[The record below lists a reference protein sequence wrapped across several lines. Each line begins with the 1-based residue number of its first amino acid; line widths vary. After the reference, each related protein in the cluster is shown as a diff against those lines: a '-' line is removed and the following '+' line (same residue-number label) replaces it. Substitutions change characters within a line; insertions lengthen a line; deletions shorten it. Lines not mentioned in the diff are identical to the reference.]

1 MSIMCV
7 QAKHAMEMLL
17 TGDALSP
24 QQVGTEGG
32 RESGRACLVCLRVLV
47 RVCMCV
53 CVCACAC
60 ACACV
65 CPCACVGVGVRVR
78 VRVRVVESEGC

>member
-32 RESGRACLVCLRVLV
+32 RESGRARLPGLPACACTCVHV
-47 RVCMCV
+47 RVRMCV
-53 CVCACAC
+53 CVCVCVCVSVRMCGRGCACAC
-60 ACACV
+60 ACAC
-65 CPCACVGVGVRVR
+65 G
-78 VRVRVVESEGC
+78 